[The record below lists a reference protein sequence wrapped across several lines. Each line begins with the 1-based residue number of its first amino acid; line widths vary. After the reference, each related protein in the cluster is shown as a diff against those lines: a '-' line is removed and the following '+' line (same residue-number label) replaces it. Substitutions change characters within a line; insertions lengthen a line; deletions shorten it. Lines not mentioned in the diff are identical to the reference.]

1 MRERERA
8 SGQIRT
14 KCKNKYNILQSIYN
28 EQYIE
33 DQCGYLPVINEFSP
47 LPARR
52 RMATA
57 AAGSSRTRESI
68 PRPRRCIKN
77 AT

>member
-47 LPARR
+47 LARPKEDGHGGGRFIEDERVHPAP
-52 RMATA
+52 A
-57 AAGSSRTRESI
+57 ALY
-68 PRPRRCIKN
+68 
-77 AT
+77 